1 MFLSGFKMSNTTKAA
16 LWMIGAIIAF
26 TTMAIAGRS
35 VSVELDTFEIMLFR
49 SLMGIVIVLA
59 IAAYTGAIRQIRFR
73 KLRLHLMRNIC
84 HFTG

>member
-1 MFLSGFKMSNTTKAA
+1 MTPVIQAVFWMTGTLLS
-16 LWMIGAIIAF
+16 F
-26 TTMAIAGRS
+26 TLMAVAVREISGEIHS
-35 VSVELDTFEIMLFR
+35 FQIMLFR

-84 HFTG
+84 HFTGQNLWF